1 MDQVAALHNLRYSPD
16 GDGAVRVEFG
26 HAVDPRI
33 NRRVHG
39 FCAALSDADIDGVIE
54 FVAAYAVATVYYDPA
69 TVEYDALVDRLR
81 ELVHPDLEVPSTR
94 STIVEVPVVYG
105 GDFGPDLARVAQARG
120 LTIDMAI
127 AMHSRRDYL
136 CYMIGFMPGFPYLG
150 ELPVELRTPRLETP
164 RTRVPA
170 GSVAIADAQTG
181 IYPRETPGGWNI
193 IGRTPLRLFDP
204 STDIPS
210 VIRPGDTVRFVPI
223 DAVEYARLSEKE

>member
-1 MDQVAALHNLRYSPD
+1 MEPVIDILKLRYSPD
-16 GDGAVRVEFG
+16 GDAAVRVEFG
-26 HAVDPRI
+26 RAIDPRV

-39 FCAALSDADIDGVIE
+39 FCAALADADIDGVVE
-54 FVAAYAVATVYYDPA
+54 FVPAYATATVYYDPA
-69 TVEYDALVDRLR
+69 EIAYDALVARLG
-81 ELVHPDLEVPSTR
+81 ELVHPDGSRPDSPVV
-94 STIVEVPVVYG
+94 VEVPVVYG
-105 GDFGPDLARVAQARG
+105 GEYGPDLARVAQARK

-127 AMHSRRDYL
+127 SLHSRRDYL

-193 IGRTPLRLFDP
+193 IGRTPLQLFD
-204 STDIPS
+204 SEGDVRSI
-210 VIRPGDTVRFVPI
+210 IRPGDTVRFVSI
-223 DAVEYARLSEKE
+223 DETEFRRLTAS